1 MICDEGD
8 AGALSAAAHLIDPQI
23 RHGRPPPVPD
33 RRCGRGYFLIRV
45 ATSWDERWILI
56 CRHGYS
62 SSLAAWNLRHMGL
75 HRATDLIGGA
85 EAWAEAG
92 LPLSADPADER
103 D

>member
-1 MICDEGD
+1 M
-8 AGALSAAAHLIDPQI
+8 
-23 RHGRPPPVPD
+23 
-33 RRCGRGYFLIRV
+33 

-62 SSLAAWNLRHMGL
+62 SALAAWNLRRMGL